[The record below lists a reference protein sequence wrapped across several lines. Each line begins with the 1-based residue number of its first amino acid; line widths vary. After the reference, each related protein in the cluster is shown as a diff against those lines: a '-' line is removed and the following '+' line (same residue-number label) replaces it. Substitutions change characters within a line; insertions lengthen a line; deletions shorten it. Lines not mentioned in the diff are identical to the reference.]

1 MLVLKPYTERI
12 KMQKREYCYTVVWHC
27 VNPKCY
33 FAGYSLKEA
42 QELAN
47 KIRRK
52 HAVFAITIQKE
63 IE

>member
-1 MLVLKPYTERI
+1 MERI